1 MLKMPFTLSRKKPE
15 PTEPMSLE
23 SKKVVLREKRIEDAL
38 DDYTWR
44 VDDELAKLD
53 ATRPLNMAYNDF
65 LRYSQEEI
73 DFPSSRSKRFGIDDL
88 TGKHIGNCMYY
99 DIDTRRHETELGIMI
114 GDRAYWS
121 KGYGT
126 DAVDTL
132 LKYIFTQT
140 NMKRVYLHTLDGL
153 SADQASAQAR
163 LGLHPD
169 GDTTPRMGGDLPTG
183 IRPER
188 VCKSSVTFRGAG
200 PIYQ

>member
-114 GDRAYWS
+114 WRSRVLEQGLRHRRR
-121 KGYGT
+121 GH
-126 DAVDTL
+126 AVE
-132 LKYIFTQT
+132 
-140 NMKRVYLHTLDGL
+140 VYLHADEYEARL
-153 SADQASAQAR
+153 SAHAR
-163 LGLHPD
+163 LEPARAEVLRKSGFRQIKQVRKRGLD
-169 GDTTPRMGGDLPTG
+169 FIQMEIL
-183 IRPER
+183 RPEWEE
-188 VCKSSVTFRGAG
+188 
-200 PIYQ
+200 IYGSNGN

>member
-23 SKKVVLREKRIEDAL
+23 GKKVVLREKRIEDAL

-73 DFPSSRSKRFGIDDL
+73 DFPSSRSNRFGIDDP

-140 NMKRVYLHTLDGL
+140 NMKRVYLHTLDWNQRAQKSFGKSGFRQIKQVRKRGL
-153 SADQASAQAR
+153 DFIQMEI
-163 LGLHPD
+163 L
-169 GDTTPRMGGDLPTG
+169 
-183 IRPER
+183 RPEWEE
-188 VCKSSVTFRGAG
+188 
-200 PIYQ
+200 IYGSNGN

>member
-73 DFPSSRSKRFGIDDL
+73 DFP
-88 TGKHIGNCMYY
+88 
-99 DIDTRRHETELGIMI
+99 
-114 GDRAYWS
+114 
-121 KGYGT
+121 
-126 DAVDTL
+126 
-132 LKYIFTQT
+132 
-140 NMKRVYLHTLDGL
+140 
-153 SADQASAQAR
+153 
-163 LGLHPD
+163 
-169 GDTTPRMGGDLPTG
+169 
-183 IRPER
+183 
-188 VCKSSVTFRGAG
+188 
-200 PIYQ
+200 